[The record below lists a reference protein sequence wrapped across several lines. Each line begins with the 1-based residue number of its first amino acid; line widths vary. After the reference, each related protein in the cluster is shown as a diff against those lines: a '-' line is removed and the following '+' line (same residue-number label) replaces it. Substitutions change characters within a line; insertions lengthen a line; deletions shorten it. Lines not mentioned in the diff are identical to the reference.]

1 MDSMNRFFHIY
12 DKITSYFTNIAM
24 KTVYTTKIHHFDFC
38 DFILLYFQQTLE
50 RGQSNVHFSVNAN
63 SSYPEMFSGI
73 SVQPG

>member
-1 MDSMNRFFHIY
+1 
-12 DKITSYFTNIAM
+12 M
-24 KTVYTTKIHHFDFC
+24 KTVYTTKIHHFDFSGLKQIPKKNFC

-73 SVQPG
+73 SVQPGW